1 MAKGIFVG
9 LPESDLL
16 SIRDAAVA
24 DIKKGL
30 VITNYSPGDGSS
42 TSKQYA
48 MPPKE
53 MLEESIYALKQL
65 DPDTY
70 GQSIKVIRTDYR
82 TFDGF

>member
-16 SIRDAAVA
+16 AIRDAAVA
-24 DIKKGL
+24 DIKTGR
-30 VITNYSPGDGSS
+30 VITSYTDSGTSV
-42 TSKQYA
+42 SKQYA

-53 MLEESIYALKQL
+53 MLEEATYALRQL
-65 DPDTY
+65 DQDTY

-82 TFDGF
+82 TFNGF

>member
-16 SIRDAAVA
+16 AIRDAAVA
-24 DIKKGL
+24 DIKAGR
-30 VITNYSPGDGSS
+30 VITSYTDSGTSV
-42 TSKQYA
+42 SKQYA
-48 MPPKE
+48 MPPRE
-53 MLEESIYALKQL
+53 MLEESTYALKQL

-70 GQSIKVIRTDYR
+70 GRSVKVIRTDYR

>member
-9 LPESDLL
+9 LPESDLVA
-16 SIRDAAVA
+16 IRDAAVT
-24 DIKKGL
+24 DIKAGR
-30 VITNYSPGDGSS
+30 VITSYTDSGTSV
-42 TSKQYA
+42 SKQYA
-48 MPPKE
+48 MPPRE
-53 MLEESIYALKQL
+53 MLEEAMYALKQL

>member
-16 SIRDAAVA
+16 AIRDTAVA
-24 DIKKGL
+24 DIKTGR
-30 VITNYSPGDGSS
+30 VITSYTDSGTSV
-42 TSKQYA
+42 SKQYA

-53 MLEESIYALKQL
+53 MLEESTYALRQL
-65 DPDTY
+65 DPETY

-82 TFDGF
+82 TFNGF